1 MRIFVF
7 KIILTLITGTI
18 VLGIYFNSIPEETTI
33 QRIKRK
39 GAITLLTSYGRTTYY
54 IYRESEMGFE
64 YELSKAFA
72 DYLGV
77 DLNLI
82 VADWEDILPL
92 LNDNRGDYVGSRVV
106 ITPGRKEFVSFSRP
120 YLSMDEHVITH
131 KNKKLKK
138 LEKLD
143 GQTVTVRNFSSY
155 EERLKTM
162 QSDNLSFQI
171 KLVDETPE
179 TLIELASKDKSMITI
194 ADLQLARRLL
204 PFYPNFRIRFPIAQN
219 QPVGWVVKKG
229 NDALINEMNAFLLR
243 AKGSGLIDRLKEKYF
258 DLPDT
263 CDCFDAYK
271 FHRRLKT
278 RLPKYM
284 KQIQDESQK
293 YGFDWR
299 KVAAVIYQESHF
311 DKNAHSYTGVR
322 GLMQLTQATAKR
334 MGVTDRLDPSQS
346 IKGGVKYLHLL
357 YQRYDEIDPFNR
369 MNFALAAYNV
379 GPGHVDDAMKI
390 AALKGLP
397 PKEWQSIKE
406 VLPLLGRR
414 KYYKQTKYGYARG
427 WEAVSYVQNVN
438 RYYDILQMYEINAN
452 MESMMSSDIY

>member
-1 MRIFVF
+1 MVTG
-7 KIILTLITGTI
+7 TLI
-18 VLGIYFNSIPEETTI
+18 LGIYFNSIPDETTI

-39 GAITLLTSYGRTTYY
+39 GAITLLTSYGPTTYY

-92 LNDNRGDYVGSRVV
+92 LNQGRGDYVGSRMV
-106 ITPGRKEFVSFSRP
+106 ITPERKKLVSFSRP
-120 YLSMDEHVITH
+120 YLWVDEHVITN
-131 KNKKLKK
+131 KNRRIKKLNH
-138 LEKLD
+138 LD
-143 GQTVTVRNFSSY
+143 GKVVAVRNQSSY
-155 EERLKTM
+155 AEHLRGLENE
-162 QSDNLSFQI
+162 DLSINI

-179 TLIELASKDKSMITI
+179 TLIEMASKDRSVITV
-194 ADLQLARRLL
+194 ADLQLAKRLL
-204 PFYPNFRIRFPIAQN
+204 PFYPNFRIRFPIAQQ
-219 QPVGWVVKKG
+219 QPVAWVAKTG
-229 NDALINEMNAFLLR
+229 SDRLTNEMNAFLVR
-243 AKGSGLIDRLKEKYF
+243 AENSGFIDKLKEKYF
-258 DLPDT
+258 DLPDS

-284 KQIQDESQK
+284 KQIQKESQK

-311 DKNAHSYTGVR
+311 DKNAHSHTGVR
-322 GLMQLTQATAKR
+322 GLMQLTQVTADR
-334 MGVTDRLDPSQS
+334 MGVENRLDPFQS
-346 IKGGVKYLHLL
+346 IKGGIKYLHLL
-357 YQRYDEIDPFNR
+357 YQRYEEIDDFNR
-369 MNFALAAYNV
+369 MNFTLAAYNV
-379 GPGHVDDAMKI
+379 GPGHVTDAMKI
-390 AALKGLP
+390 AISKGLP
-397 PKEWQSIKE
+397 PNEWQSLKE
-406 VLPLLGRR
+406 VLPLLARR

-427 WEAVSYVQNVN
+427 WEAVSYVENVN